1 MATTAAAERRDP
13 TAPRRPFRAPVDI
26 ADIVDQE
33 IWQGDARDLSISG
46 MSVQSA
52 MVPEVGEE
60 LACRFRLEG
69 GEQIESRVEV
79 VWAREAGARDG
90 EFGVRFT
97 ALDENVKET
106 LRKVLPAPAA
116 PAPVAAAP
124 AAAPAGGIH
133 ENSKVRIVIP
143 GMEAPLRARV
153 RTRTQGALIV
163 GSDLTFLKLGERV
176 AVDGGSERADGNITA
191 VDIEVDKRS
200 GVPRLILTID
210 GAGDAPG
217 VVPPAVAPATG
228 DLTPRVDAVEPE
240 RDTKVEVKHPARE
253 ERAEAAPRRESAR
266 AAQETRVLS
275 TNDDHDL
282 PDDEAFDTRTW
293 SQRALE
299 AAKVNAARFAAAAGP
314 AAREAG
320 KVVGGAVEALRAK
333 ARGTAAPVE
342 PLRREPRVTLNRNGL
357 RRQHAEESEGAAAP
371 IRNRRTMILAG
382 VGGAAAL
389 GIVALAVTSGPKPQ
403 APRPQ
408 VTIAREG
415 LNADALN
422 GADEAATAPI
432 TLGAAPTAMQPEPQ
446 MIHGEGD
453 LPVDLRA
460 PAAAPSES
468 APVQVVRR
476 APRAAV
482 TARAAAPRA
491 ATGRTTLGNPSV
503 RAGTLMRI
511 RTDGPI
517 TRLDGVGARGA
528 DIVISIPGRRSL
540 DLGAPLARLDSRIAS
555 SRVMNRSTGAVLTL
569 HFRTAAPPFSAR
581 AVGNN
586 LHVVLGAT
594 PGVRARARR

>member
-97 ALDENVKET
+97 ALDANLKET
-106 LRKVLPAPAA
+106 LRKVLPAPV
-116 PAPVAAAP
+116 APVAATPASAP
-124 AAAPAGGIH
+124 TGGIH

-153 RTRTQGALIV
+153 RTRAQGALIV
-163 GSDLTFLKLGERV
+163 GSDLTFLRLGERV

-210 GAGDAPG
+210 GAGEAPG
-217 VVPPAVAPATG
+217 VVPPAVAPATSEAA
-228 DLTPRVDAVEPE
+228 PRVEVGEAE
-240 RDTKVEVKHPARE
+240 RDTKVEVKPASE
-253 ERAEAAPRRESAR
+253 AARAEAAPRPERAR

-275 TNDDHDL
+275 THDEHEL

-293 SQRALE
+293 AQRALE
-299 AAKVNAARFAAAAGP
+299 AAKVNAARLAAAAGP
-314 AAREAG
+314 AARDAG
-320 KVVGGAVEALRAK
+320 KAVGGAVDALRARV
-333 ARGTAAPVE
+333 RGGVASVE
-342 PLRREPRVTLNRNGL
+342 QPRREPRVTLNRNGL

-371 IRNRRTMILAG
+371 VRNRRTMVLAG

-389 GIVALAVTSGPKPQ
+389 GIVALAVTGGPKPQ

-415 LNADALN
+415 LNPDALN
-422 GADEAATAPI
+422 AADEAATTPI

-446 MIHGEGD
+446 MIQGEAGS

-460 PAAAPSES
+460 PAAAPSETD
-468 APVQVVRR
+468 PVQVTRR
-476 APRAAV
+476 A
-482 TARAAAPRA
+482 ARAAASPRA
-491 ATGRTTLGNPSV
+491 TPTTRVAAGRMTLGNPAI